1 MCSNLLATRILILSR
16 VLVIP
21 CEDTVHYL
29 QSKLSLSQFYTNYSI
44 MAMSTIE
51 TGPKLNWTRDNQM
64 YERYRVWKK
73 KVEFIFCSALADSTP
88 KQLVSYLK
96 YWMADQGIPLIEK
109 WESTGKLDYSNAEET
124 PATEGGRRRILLSGY
139 KVQTYWDL
147 LDEEFKPKGNKLLSI
162 IELWTRSKQGDKP
175 LNQWLTQV
183 YNLVNICKYPEDSTD
198 RIIRD
203 VLIVGC
209 NSNHARDKI
218 IQQGEA
224 VTLNQVIEIL
234 QAEESAYSTMKQIQD
249 CEEKPPA
256 SIYYQAYDSRSK
268 KSKNPSNE
276 QNSSSSSPT
285 GSKRKCFRCGEPFSR
300 QHMKECR
307 AQNVTCNGCG
317 IKGHLK
323 KCCKKSGNFPKD
335 SSNQQ
340 NNQSPSTGSSRMN
353 FASTLPQTEAEFFDE
368 KGLLKHYNP
377 QVPQQ
382 HTGSMFILKKVQDP
396 NNAIL
401 LSEDG
406 VEIQHNTSTSVSDPD
421 PAPIL
426 SPDFPFQE
434 FPLREVVNQ
443 SQIDY
448 YSISDTSDPRENSN
462 SSRKAA
468 KSTDLPLKS
477 CLANRSHKEL
487 REIKGSA
494 ISTAPTQSSRDFN
507 TISISDNCATRKS
520 IPGITP
526 RIMTDNPS
534 ITTTSPVET
543 GVTAIQAEIPEEI
556 QVHSSNYRSVI
567 PTDTQALTA
576 LQNLISDDF
585 QAKNTHS
592 TQRKGEETP
601 DTRPDIQDKAFQL
614 IQKIHNQLQQVQWD
628 LQRLHSLH
636 KYEN

>member
-1 MCSNLLATRILILSR
+1 
-16 VLVIP
+16 
-21 CEDTVHYL
+21 
-29 QSKLSLSQFYTNYSI
+29 
-44 MAMSTIE
+44 MAMSTLE
-51 TGPKLNWTRDNQM
+51 SGPKLNWTRDNQM
-64 YERYRVWKK
+64 YERYRIWRK

-96 YWMADQGIPLIEK
+96 YWMGDQGIPLIEK

-124 PATEGGRRRILLSGY
+124 PATEGGRRRILSSRY

-147 LDEEFKPKGNKLLSI
+147 QDEEFKPKGNKLLSI

-218 IQQGEA
+218 IRQGEA
-224 VTLNQVIEIL
+224 ITLNQVIEIL
-234 QAEESAYSTMKQIQD
+234 QAEESAYSTMWQIQD
-249 CEEKPPA
+249 YEKKPTA
-256 SIYYQAYDSRSK
+256 SIHYQSYDSRSK
-268 KSKNPSNE
+268 KSKTPSNE
-276 QNSSSSSPT
+276 QNSSSFT
-285 GSKRKCFRCGEPFSR
+285 GSTESKRQCFRCGEPFSKK
-300 QHMKECR
+300 HMKECR

-335 SSNQQ
+335 SSNRQK
-340 NNQSPSTGSSRMN
+340 QSSSTDPGRMN

-368 KGLLKHYNP
+368 KGLLKDYRP
-377 QVPQQ
+377 PVQQ
-382 HTGSMFILKKVQDP
+382 QQTGSMFVLKKIQDP

-406 VEIQHNTSTSVSDPD
+406 VEIQHSVPESVPG
-421 PAPIL
+421 PVP

-434 FPLREVVNQ
+434 FLLTEVVSQ
-443 SQIDY
+443 SQIDSS
-448 YSISDTSDPRENSN
+448 SISDTLDPRESSN
-462 SSRKAA
+462 SSRKAT

-477 CLANRSHKEL
+477 GLNSSSHEEMTEYRDLTVSDKH
-487 REIKGSA
+487 
-494 ISTAPTQSSRDFN
+494 TQSSRN
-507 TISISDNCATRKS
+507 SSTISISDNSATRES
-520 IPGITP
+520 IPGIIS
-526 RIMTDNPS
+526 RIMTDTPS
-534 ITTTSPVET
+534 TFSVET
-543 GVTAIQAEIPEEI
+543 DVTVIPAEIPEEI
-556 QVHSSNYRSVI
+556 QVQSNRSVI
-567 PTDTQALTA
+567 PTDIQALTA
-576 LQNLISDDF
+576 LQSLVSDDF

-601 DTRPDIQDKAFQL
+601 DTRSELQDETFQL

-636 KYEN
+636 KYKN

>member
-1 MCSNLLATRILILSR
+1 
-16 VLVIP
+16 
-21 CEDTVHYL
+21 
-29 QSKLSLSQFYTNYSI
+29 
-44 MAMSTIE
+44 MSTLE
-51 TGPKLNWTRDNQM
+51 TGPKLDWTRDNQM
-64 YERYRVWKK
+64 YERYRIWRK

-96 YWMADQGIPLIEK
+96 YWMGDQGIPLIEK

-124 PATEGGRRRILLSGY
+124 PATEGGRRRILSSGY

-147 LDEEFKPKGNKLLSI
+147 LDEEFKPKVNKLISI

-209 NSNHARDKI
+209 NSNHARNKI
-218 IQQGEA
+218 IRQGEA

-234 QAEESAYSTMKQIQD
+234 QTEESAHSTMQQIQGYQK
-249 CEEKPPA
+249 KPTG
-256 SIYYQAYDSRSK
+256 SIYYQTYDSRSK

-276 QNSSSSSPT
+276 QNSSSSPT
-285 GSKRKCFRCGEPFSR
+285 GSKKKCFRCGEPFSK

-335 SSNQQ
+335 NSNQQ
-340 NNQSPSTGSSRMN
+340 NQSSSTGSSKMN

-368 KGLLKHYNP
+368 KGLLKEYNP
-377 QVPQQ
+377 QQQQQQYQ
-382 HTGSMFILKKVQDP
+382 HTGSMFVLKKVQDP
-396 NNAIL
+396 SNAIL

-406 VEIQHNTSTSVSDPD
+406 VEIQHNTSTSSSVSDPD
-421 PAPIL
+421 PIPT
-426 SPDFPFQE
+426 PDFPFQE
-434 FPLREVVNQ
+434 FPLTEVVNQ

-448 YSISDTSDPRENSN
+448 SSISDTLASRECSN
-462 SSRKAA
+462 STKKAPT
-468 KSTDLPLKS
+468 STDSSLKS
-477 CLANRSHKEL
+477 VQNCSSDEEMAFFRDLT
-487 REIKGSA
+487 
-494 ISTAPTQSSRDFN
+494 ISDKHTQSSRDSS
-507 TISISDNCATRKS
+507 TISISDNSATREY

-526 RIMTDNPS
+526 GIMTD
-534 ITTTSPVET
+534 TTTLSAEADIAET
-543 GVTAIQAEIPEEI
+543 PEEI
-556 QVHSSNYRSVI
+556 QAHSSNARSVM
-567 PTDTQALTA
+567 PTDIQALTA
-576 LQNLISDDF
+576 LQSLISDDF
-585 QAKNTHS
+585 QVKNTHS
-592 TQRKGEETP
+592 TQRKGENTP
-601 DTRPDIQDKAFQL
+601 DTPDTHPDIQDEAFQL
-614 IQKIHNQLQQVQWD
+614 IQKIHNQLQEVQWD

-636 KYEN
+636 KYKN